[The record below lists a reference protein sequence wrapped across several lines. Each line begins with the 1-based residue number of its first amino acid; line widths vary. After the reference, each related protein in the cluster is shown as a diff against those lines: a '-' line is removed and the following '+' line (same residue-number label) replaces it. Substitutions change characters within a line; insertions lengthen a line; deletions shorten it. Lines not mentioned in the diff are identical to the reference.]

1 MIPKWLPAL
10 TFSNKCAAPG
20 YLGPPPLLS
29 ALWAFILLQAFVISK
44 ITFVVRNLSMLSCAC
59 YIDNLFHFS
68 SRLWWQL
75 PGRASPNKI
84 MFSVLTFVSSPSFV
98 SGNIATCHFNIFQ
111 WHFFPHS
118 GPLKIFSSE
127 LRPLLI
133 VLRAAACG
141 PERGLG
147 KPACANQGLWAIS
160 SPPHKESQHSIRGPQ
175 FGGNNSLKAWWLL

>member
-10 TFSNKCAAPG
+10 TFSNKCAARG
-20 YLGPPPLLS
+20 YLRPHALLS
-29 ALWAFILLQAFVISK
+29 TLWVSFCYKLLLFQRWF
-44 ITFVVRNLSMLSCAC
+44 FVVRNLSMLSCAC
-59 YIDNLFHFS
+59 YIDNLFPFS

-75 PGRASPNKI
+75 TGRALPNKI
-84 MFSVLTFVSSPSFV
+84 MFSVLTFVSSSSFV
-98 SGNIATCHFNIFQ
+98 SGNIAICHFNIFQ

-127 LRPLLI
+127 LRLLLI
-133 VLRAAACG
+133 VLRAAACA

-147 KPACANQGLWAIS
+147 KPACANQSLWAIS
-160 SPPHKESQHSIRGPQ
+160 SPPVKESRHSIRGPQ